1 MSELFGPSFCISI
14 LKFSSRNFF
23 VIHYISMHCAWFRST
38 FLRAFKFV
46 QIKDEQCNY
55 LGEATLQN
63 VWIIWFP
70 LLYSNFKSFPDP
82 KSSSFIRFQC
92 ILNDSGVFFWE
103 SWNFNK
109 LRGGGPNDF
118 VPPALFQ
125 FENFTD
131 PNFSSFVRFQCFF
144 HDAGVLF
151 KEFWK
156 FYRLKR
162 RDLISGWNQFCRV
175 SELFGSPF
183 CISIL
188 KVF

>member
-38 FLRAFKFV
+38 FLRVFKFV

-82 KSSSFIRFQC
+82 NSSSFIRFQC

-103 SWNFNK
+103 FWNFNK
-109 LRGGGPNDF
+109 LRRGDRTISSPLLYSNLKILRIPIFHHSLDF
-118 VPPALFQ
+118 NVFFMMQ
-125 FENFTD
+125 EYFSKSFENSTD
-131 PNFSSFVRFQCFF
+131 
-144 HDAGVLF
+144 
-151 KEFWK
+151 
-156 FYRLKR
+156 
-162 RDLISGWNQFCRV
+162 
-175 SELFGSPF
+175 
-183 CISIL
+183 
-188 KVF
+188 

>member
-38 FLRAFKFV
+38 FLRVFKFV

-70 LLYSNFKSFPDP
+70 LLYFNFKSFPDP
-82 KSSSFIRFQC
+82 NSSSFIRFQC

-109 LRGGGPNDF
+109 LRRGDRTISSPLLYSNLKILRIPIF
-118 VPPALFQ
+118 HHSLNFNVFFMMQ
-125 FENFTD
+125 EYFSKSFENSTD
-131 PNFSSFVRFQCFF
+131 
-144 HDAGVLF
+144 
-151 KEFWK
+151 
-156 FYRLKR
+156 
-162 RDLISGWNQFCRV
+162 
-175 SELFGSPF
+175 
-183 CISIL
+183 
-188 KVF
+188 